1 MPRTSTSP
9 PRKTVK
15 IPSLSAEEA
24 LRWLLREREAC
35 VLEEKLKKL
44 KQDDPL
50 AAQMRRAVRDI
61 RRERN
66 LAVSRTD
73 VPTSG

>member
-1 MPRTSTSP
+1 MPSGGASAASPTARTTAF
-9 PRKTVK
+9 V
-15 IPSLSAEEA
+15 EEA